1 MKKLVTST
9 AIVGSSSAFGVLA
22 AIVRTKLLAV
32 FVGVAGVGLLAQIG
46 SFLNVLTSLASLGI
60 GVGMVKYVAEFS
72 SASDYAALGK
82 VRWSAALLTW
92 VASAVVAGLACGF
105 SRKLANLLFGAP
117 ELGWAVTVTALAV
130 PLSVQMSFHMAIIQG
145 LKQMREY
152 ALAAAITSGAG
163 LIVLIPLVYFFRWNG
178 AVLHFLA
185 AAAISYFVV
194 YSFSRNLWRPFS
206 DKARAKADRRLLR
219 ELIAYGLSA
228 LVTGVLYWTNLLVI
242 RSVIVHRLGANANGV
257 YQVAIGISLQYVSL
271 IVSSVW
277 TYSFPRIS
285 ELREAGLIVKELR
298 GSVRLSVLLVT
309 GCASTFLIMRH
320 WLIPLLFTK
329 DFLQAENLLAVQ
341 FVSDLL
347 KATAVMIGVWLL
359 PQGRLKMW
367 VGLDVILN
375 GVLLGSFF
383 LFLARLDHLG
393 ILALLA
399 APIAHIVAYLLHC
412 ILNYTYARK
421 SIGFSFGQ
429 PLRRLLTTSFALI
442 VICGVIPSRN
452 LPFSLAGIALIAIWA
467 SFSVT
472 RGEAK
477 AVLAILKEKLP
488 RRHKQ

>member
-60 GVGMVKYVAEFS
+60 GVGIVKYVAEFS
-72 SASDYAALGK
+72 STSDYAALGK
-82 VRWSAALLTW
+82 VRWNAALLTW

-105 SRKLANLLFGAP
+105 SRELANLLFGAP
-117 ELGWAVTVTALAV
+117 ELRWAVAVTALAV
-130 PLSVQMSFHMAIIQG
+130 PLFVQMSFHMAIIQG

-152 ALAAAITSGAG
+152 ALASAIASGAG

-178 AVLHFLA
+178 AVLQSLA

-194 YSFSRNLWRPFS
+194 YSFSRKLWRPFS
-206 DKARAKADRRLLR
+206 DRARAKVDRRLLR

-228 LVTGVLYWTNLLVI
+228 LVTGVLYWANLLVI
-242 RSVIVHRLGANANGV
+242 RSVIVHRLGANANGL

-285 ELREAGLIVKELR
+285 ELRETGLIVKELR

-341 FVSDLL
+341 FISDLL
-347 KATAVMIGVWLL
+347 KTTAVMIGVWLL

-375 GVLLGSFF
+375 GVLLGSFL

-399 APIAHIVAYLLHC
+399 APMAHIVAYLLHC

-429 PLRRLLTTSFALI
+429 PLRRLLTRSFALI

-452 LPFSLAGIALIAIWA
+452 LPFSLAGIVLIAIWA

-472 RGEAK
+472 SGEAR